1 MGKIKMQIYKHKDYQ
16 EFTLSS
22 NYCENFT
29 GFVVSNADLK
39 VKMVSLMCLYKKC
52 GYVFP
57 IPLTEVISQFL
68 HFIWNG
74 DKDI

>member
-1 MGKIKMQIYKHKDYQ
+1 MQIYKHKDYQ

-39 VKMVSLMCLYKKC
+39 VKMVSLS
-52 GYVFP
+52 YV
-57 IPLTEVISQFL
+57 SQ
-68 HFIWNG
+68 
-74 DKDI
+74 KM